1 MAILRNLAL
10 GLLRLAGITQ
20 ITRTLQHIA
29 ADRTRI
35 KTDPRRR
42 YQPKPTLTFPW
53 GYQHADDGQEWF
65 RQIRELAAKHGF
77 VPNAKEYKNDPEAYP
92 SSIREASQII
102 RIAVTGSTS
111 AGRPGNPGTSSSA
124 RQIGAARRR
133 KYYAQGLNIRG

>member
-42 YQPKPTLTFPW
+42 YQPKPT
-53 GYQHADDGQEWF
+53 
-65 RQIRELAAKHGF
+65 
-77 VPNAKEYKNDPEAYP
+77 
-92 SSIREASQII
+92 
-102 RIAVTGSTS
+102 
-111 AGRPGNPGTSSSA
+111 
-124 RQIGAARRR
+124 
-133 KYYAQGLNIRG
+133 

>member
-77 VPNAKEYKNDPEAYP
+77 APNAKEYKNDPEAYP
-92 SSIREASQII
+92 GSIREASQII
-102 RIAVTGSTS
+102 RTAVTGSTRS
-111 AGRPGNPGTSSSA
+111 RTYTRSHKRWATRKSGNE
-124 RQIGAARRR
+124 
-133 KYYAQGLNIRG
+133 